1 MSYKNFRKF
10 VRFLYR
16 SGQRQQKCSPVKKIQ
31 IVSMER
37 WISLDGK
44 RLEILQ
50 FNFDNA
56 LSKQDQRFS
65 AQNIPKLTTLIMKDF
80 FPTAFNIYF
89 PTSAVMKE
97 NDLQD

>member
-1 MSYKNFRKF
+1 MFPSKKNPNCKHR
-10 VRFLYR
+10 
-16 SGQRQQKCSPVKKIQ
+16 G
-31 IVSMER
+31 

-65 AQNIPKLTTLIMKDF
+65 AQNIPKLTPLIMKDF